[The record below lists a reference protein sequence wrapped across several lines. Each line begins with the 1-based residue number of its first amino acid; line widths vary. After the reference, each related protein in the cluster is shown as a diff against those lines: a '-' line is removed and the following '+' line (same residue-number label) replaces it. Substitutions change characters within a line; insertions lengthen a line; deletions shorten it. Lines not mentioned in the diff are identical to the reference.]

1 MPRGADGRIYEY
13 VDADFG
19 PDVYVYRREGSA
31 NPRAEARDFLKELR
45 VMRFDGD
52 ISAYDIQLDDAA
64 TVTVGERDLN
74 GHEIVFNTVRRGL
87 RRDGYFLVLVL
98 PEHYIKFR
106 ITQNQAYESLP
117 RAREFVKAWLAD
129 YFAER

>member
-1 MPRGADGRIYEY
+1 
-13 VDADFG
+13 
-19 PDVYVYRREGSA
+19 
-31 NPRAEARDFLKELR
+31 
-45 VMRFDGD
+45 MRFDGD